1 MALTNVLAWRGDK
14 RFSGRISAR
23 TLTWL
28 LVAIAAAGAAGA
40 ALEFNR
46 IQQIHAFNQAVTEGS
61 PPTTD
66 KQTFEARFAT
76 AYWLAKKSRF
86 KDASLLFLQLAE
98 LGDANQRS
106 AVQYNMGNI
115 FFLRGLA
122 INGRD
127 ITVRNETEYLLR
139 QAKTAYQQSLRLDHT
154 IWDARHNLDRV
165 MGMLPATPTPGV
177 SDEANPGIIMG
188 SIPVGL
194 P

>member
-1 MALTNVLAWRGDK
+1 MALASKIAW
-14 RFSGRISAR
+14 RISA
-23 TLTWL
+23 TQLTWL
-28 LVAIAAAGAAGA
+28 LVIVVIACTAGAMMQ
-40 ALEFNR
+40 LNR
-46 IQQIHAFNQAVTEGS
+46 IQQIRAFNLAVTEGR
-61 PPTTD
+61 PPATD
-66 KQTFEARFAT
+66 RQTFEARFDT

-86 KDASLLFLQLAE
+86 KDASLLLLQLAE

-106 AVQYNMGNI
+106 AVQYNIGNI
-115 FFLRGLA
+115 FFLRGLI
-122 INGRD
+122 INGKD

-139 QAKTAYQQSLRLDHT
+139 QAKTAYQQSLRLDYSH
-154 IWDARHNLDRV
+154 WDARHNLDRV

>member
-1 MALTNVLAWRGDK
+1 MALANKMAWRM
-14 RFSGRISAR
+14 SA
-23 TLTWL
+23 THWIWL
-28 LVAIAAAGAAGA
+28 LTAVVIACAVGAV
-40 ALEFNR
+40 LQFNR
-46 IQQIHAFNQAVTEGS
+46 LQQIHAFNQAVTEGR
-61 PPTTD
+61 PPATD
-66 KQTFEARFAT
+66 KQTFEARFNT

-106 AVQYNMGNI
+106 AVQYNIGNI

-122 INGRD
+122 INGKD

-139 QAKTAYQQSLRLDHT
+139 QAKTAYQQSLRLDYSH
-154 IWDARHNLDRV
+154 WDARHNLDRV
-165 MGMLPATPTPGV
+165 MSMLPSTPTPGV

>member
-1 MALTNVLAWRGDK
+1 MALANA
-14 RFSGRISAR
+14 FSWRISAKK
-23 TLTWL
+23 LTWL
-28 LVAIAAAGAAGA
+28 FTIIAVASAAGAAA
-40 ALEFNR
+40 EFYR
-46 IQQIHAFNQAVTEGS
+46 IQQIEAFNDAITVGN

-66 KQTFEARFAT
+66 KETFEARFAN
-76 AYWLAKKSRF
+76 ALWLAKKARY
-86 KDASLLFLQLAE
+86 KDATLLFLQIAE
-98 LGDANQRS
+98 KGDANQRS

-122 INGRD
+122 INGKD

-139 QAKTAYQQSLRLDHT
+139 QAKTAYVQSLKLDNSH
-154 IWDARHNLDRV
+154 WDARHNLDRV
-165 MGMLPATPTPGV
+165 MGMLPEKPTPGV

>member
-1 MALTNVLAWRGDK
+1 MALTKGITWRL
-14 RFSGRISAR
+14 SAKK
-23 TLTWL
+23 LTWL
-28 LVAIAAAGAAGA
+28 LVAVFVASATGA
-40 ALEFNR
+40 ALQYNR
-46 IQQIHAFNQAVTEGS
+46 IQQIQAFNRAVSAGT
-61 PPTTD
+61 PPATD

-106 AVQYNMGNI
+106 AVQFNIGNI

-122 INGRD
+122 INGKD

-139 QAKTAYQQSLRLDHT
+139 QAKTAYVQSLKLDHT
-154 IWDARHNLDRV
+154 HWDARHNLDRV
-165 MGMLPATPTPGV
+165 LSMLPATPTPGV
-177 SDEANPGIIMG
+177 SDEANPGLIMG